1 MIVIHNEA
9 WCSLIRTIYSVLETT
24 PRILLKEI
32 ILVDDKSQI
41 DQRPEV
47 GQKLDDFIEENFDP
61 LLGEGYVRILRQP
74 ERLGLIQAS
83 SF

>member
-1 MIVIHNEA
+1 M
-9 WCSLIRTIYSVLETT
+9 IRTIYSVLETT

-47 GQKLDDFIEENFDP
+47 GRKLDDFIEENFDP
-61 LLGEGYVRILRQP
+61 ILGEGYVRILRQP
-74 ERLGLIQAS
+74 ERLGLIQVS

>member
-1 MIVIHNEA
+1 M
-9 WCSLIRTIYSVLETT
+9 IRTIYSVLETT

-61 LLGEGYVRILRQP
+61 ILGEGYVRILRQP
-74 ERLGLIQAS
+74 ERLGLIQVS

>member
-1 MIVIHNEA
+1 M
-9 WCSLIRTIYSVLETT
+9 IRTIYSVLETT

-61 LLGEGYVRILRQP
+61 ILGEGYVRILRQP
-74 ERLGLIQAS
+74 ERLGLIQVS
-83 SF
+83 SFRVEGLK